1 MGVKKIG
8 LGGGCHWCTEAV
20 FSSLKDVIQV
30 EQGFISSD
38 VETTFSE
45 AVIVSYESSKI
56 SLKDL
61 IEIHLYTH
69 KSTSN
74 HTMRNKYRSAIYV
87 FDSLDYK
94 KSNEILKELK
104 NEFDKD
110 LITQVLYFKTFKPS
124 EEQFQDYYYS
134 DSQKPFCT
142 TYIIPK
148 LSLLLKKYGQFTNTK
163 KVETSIYPSKTLK

>member
-30 EQGFISSD
+30 EQGFISSN
-38 VETTFSE
+38 EESTFSE
-45 AVIVSYESSKI
+45 AVVVSYESSKI
-56 SLKDL
+56 TLMDL

-69 KSTSN
+69 RSTSN

-94 KSNEILKELK
+94 TSSEILKELK
-104 NEFDKD
+104 NKFDKD
-110 LITQVLYFKTFKPS
+110 LITQVLYFNTFKPS

-142 TYIIPK
+142 TYIVPK
-148 LSLLLKKYGQFTNTK
+148 LSLLLEKYGKLTK
-163 KVETSIYPSKTLK
+163 KEKVETSIYPSTTLK